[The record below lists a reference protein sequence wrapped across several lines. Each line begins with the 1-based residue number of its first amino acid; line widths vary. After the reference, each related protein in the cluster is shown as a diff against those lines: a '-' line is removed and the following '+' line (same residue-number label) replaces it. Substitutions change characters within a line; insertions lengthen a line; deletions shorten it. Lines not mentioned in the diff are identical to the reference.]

1 MPFSPVR
8 AATLIAASV
17 ITTAGL
23 AILSPVAQA
32 APGGGQPAGLD
43 LAYECD
49 TLNAVAV
56 DGKPKHYKLTGSG
69 NCEVHRQ
76 LPEKGTVTAEGLDIG
91 PKKGEAFWTC
101 KGAEVSIPDKIA
113 SSDCV
118 VGVPR

>member
-1 MPFSPVR
+1 MSFSPVR
-8 AATLIAASV
+8 AATLIASSIIA
-17 ITTAGL
+17 TAGL

-32 APGGGQPAGLD
+32 APGGGQTGLD

-56 DGKPKHYKLTGSG
+56 DGKPRHYKLTGSG
-69 NCEVHRQ
+69 NCSAHRQ

-101 KGAEVSIPDKIA
+101 RGAEVSIPDKIA

-118 VGVPR
+118 IGVPR